1 MSLWD
6 KDIAVSRITPLLDDD
21 DFNDSELDNIW
32 NWYLLSESVTD
43 KVLLNILSKKADYLD
58 WNIVSSRISNMED
71 MDFGLLLENTPS
83 LAEHLDWNILY
94 GIGTL

>member
-6 KDIAVSRITPLLDDD
+6 KDTAVSRITPLLNN
-21 DFNDSELDNIW
+21 NDLNDHELDSVW

-58 WNIVSSRISNMED
+58 WDIVSSRISNMKD
-71 MDFGLLLENTPS
+71 IDFGLLFENTPG
-83 LAEHLDWNILY
+83 LAEHLDWSI
-94 GIGTL
+94 